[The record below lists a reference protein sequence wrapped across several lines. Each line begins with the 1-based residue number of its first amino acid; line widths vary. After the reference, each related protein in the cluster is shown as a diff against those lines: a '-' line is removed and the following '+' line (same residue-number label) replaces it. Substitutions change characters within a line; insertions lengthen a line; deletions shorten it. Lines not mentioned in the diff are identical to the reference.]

1 MDKHESS
8 FIINSNRILKI
19 CTYLISYTM
28 KRLSFYF
35 LFLEG
40 KHLSAA
46 ETAPANKTRAHVQSL
61 SKIKREGIINLLL
74 LH

>member
-1 MDKHESS
+1 MHLFDKLHYEKAQ
-8 FIINSNRILKI
+8 FL
-19 CTYLISYTM
+19 LV
-28 KRLSFYF
+28 

-46 ETAPANKTRAHVQSL
+46 ETAPANKTRAHIQSL